1 MIRIARMPRLIVL
14 ALVLLVACKGGK
26 SSKGRDAGVTGDGGV
41 DPTELAGKLDKQC
54 VAGDL
59 EACRNLGVMYAE
71 GVGVSPDPRRA
82 TALFAQACNGKNLS
96 ACNHLAL
103 ALAEGMGV
111 ERNPQ
116 KAVEVYQ
123 QACDGGHMMACRNLG
138 LMLRDGRGVPQDLA
152 RADKLLDT
160 ACKGKVPF
168 ACTNAG
174 DLDAVIASKAQ
185 NPAPHW
191 KSAVAH
197 YKQGCETGDPT
208 GCRQIGIAYLEARG
222 LPRSTA
228 AAAVWFERG
237 CVADDP
243 IACRVLGAMLID
255 GVGVARDYKRG
266 QELLTRACDRK
277 DDEACRLMK
286 IAASPEAGDGGVPGS
301 LVDGGLP
308 LTTTDAASGAGSGP
322 PVIPLD
328 GGSFDAPSKTH

>member
-1 MIRIARMPRLIVL
+1 MRRILVV
-14 ALVLLVACKGGK
+14 ALLVLVACK
-26 SSKGRDAGVTGDGGV
+26 SKASKQRDAGEGDGGV

-54 VAGDL
+54 VAGNL
-59 EACRNLGVMYAE
+59 EACRALGVMYAE
-71 GVGVSPDPRRA
+71 GVGVSPDPKRA
-82 TALFAQACNGKNLS
+82 TALFAQACNGKNMS

-103 ALAEGMGV
+103 ALSEGMGV
-111 ERNPQ
+111 DRNPQ
-116 KAVEVYQ
+116 RAVEVYQ

-138 LMLRDGRGVPQDLA
+138 LMLRDGRGVAADLQ
-152 RADKLLDT
+152 RAAKLLDT
-160 ACKGKVPF
+160 ACRGKVPF

-174 DLDAVIASKAQ
+174 DLEAQLAAKATSA
-185 NPAPHW
+185 APLW
-191 KSAVAH
+191 KSAIAH
-197 YKQGCETGDPT
+197 YKQGCEAGDPT
-208 GCRQIGIAYLEARG
+208 GCRQIGIAYIEARG

-228 AAAVWFERG
+228 AAGVWFERA

-255 GVGVARDYKRG
+255 GVGMARDYKRG

-286 IAASPEAGDGGVPGS
+286 IAADPAAGDGGVPNAIP
-301 LVDGGLP
+301 DGGLAG
-308 LTTTDAASGAGSGP
+308 TADAGSKQGSNP

>member
-1 MIRIARMPRLIVL
+1 MSRIVAF
-14 ALVLLVACKGGK
+14 ALVVLVACKSGK
-26 SSKGRDAGVTGDGGV
+26 QSKGRDAGTGDGGV

-54 VAGDL
+54 VAGNL

-71 GVGVSPDPRRA
+71 GVGVSPDPKRA
-82 TALFAQACNGKNLS
+82 TALFAQACNGKNMS

-111 ERNPQ
+111 DRNPQ
-116 KAVEVYQ
+116 RAVEIYQ

-138 LMLRDGRGVPQDLA
+138 LMLRDGRGVPADLP
-152 RADKLLDT
+152 RAAKLLDQ

-168 ACTNAG
+168 ACTNSG
-174 DLDAVIASKAQ
+174 DLDAMLATKVG
-185 NPAPHW
+185 NPAAHW
-191 KSAVAH
+191 KSAIAH
-197 YKQGCETGDPT
+197 YKQACEAGDPT
-208 GCRQIGIAYLEARG
+208 GCRQIGIAYVEARG

-228 AAAVWFERG
+228 AAAVWFERA

-286 IAASPEAGDGGVPGS
+286 LAADRSAGDGGVPHALEGS
-301 LVDGGLP
+301 GLP
-308 LTTTDAASGAGSGP
+308 LTTIDAGSAP
-322 PVIPLD
+322 PVPPPVD
-328 GGSFDAPSKTH
+328 GGSFDASSNAQ